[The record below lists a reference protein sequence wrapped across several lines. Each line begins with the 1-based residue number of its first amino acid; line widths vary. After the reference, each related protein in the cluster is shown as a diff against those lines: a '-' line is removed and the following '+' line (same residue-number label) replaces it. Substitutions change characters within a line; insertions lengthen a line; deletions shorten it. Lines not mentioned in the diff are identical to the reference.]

1 MRLKQSPNTDV
12 MQEGLQIYLYETLI
26 VLWCVIIK
34 GTPAPGSSL
43 LQKLVHF
50 YIVLTYL
57 EGSCQAHCC

>member
-1 MRLKQSPNTDV
+1 